1 MEEGSFYP
9 FYANDVG
16 LMFQLFKELSPEFLY
31 LNLEATVLEARG
43 LTTIVTVPGSTMA
56 NKRKRS

>member
-16 LMFQLFKELSPEFLY
+16 LMFQLFKELSPRFLY

-43 LTTIVTVPGSTMA
+43 LTTVVTVPGCTMG
-56 NKRKRS
+56 NRRKCS